1 MAKKT
6 IPASVS
12 LPRDTY
18 NRLEQL
24 AQEATADNFSRT
36 VSQLVEVGL
45 MALETGWQ
53 RPSTWWPESG
63 RQVIYH
69 FSSATPTN
77 GPVLEGQ
84 EALDLPKKPLPADL
98 L

>member
-12 LPRDTY
+12 LPRDIY
-18 NRLEQL
+18 NQIEQL
-24 AQEATADNFSRT
+24 AEAAASDNFSRT

-45 MALETGWQ
+45 TALETGWQ
-53 RPSTWWPESG
+53 RPQGWWPSSG
-63 RQVIYH
+63 RQVLYYYN
-69 FSSATPTN
+69 AEE
-77 GPVLEGQ
+77 VEGAS
-84 EALDLPKKPLPADL
+84 EAPKSQMPLPADL